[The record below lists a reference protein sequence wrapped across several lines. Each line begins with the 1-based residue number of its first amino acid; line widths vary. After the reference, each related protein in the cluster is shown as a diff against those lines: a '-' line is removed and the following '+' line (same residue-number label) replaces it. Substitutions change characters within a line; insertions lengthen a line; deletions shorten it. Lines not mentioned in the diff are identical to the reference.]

1 MSIEIKDVRL
11 ILPALV
17 SFKQN
22 EQEYTV
28 FVYIDH
34 AKKDIVIPDISDIS
48 DVEEFKKAFIKHYN
62 SKNPISKT
70 PVLPSKDIFNKIDPN
85 NFTGGDFSDK
95 K

>member
-22 EQEYTV
+22 DEELSV

-34 AKKDIVIPDISDIS
+34 AKKDVVIPDMSGIL
-48 DVEEFKKAFIKHYN
+48 DVDEFKRAFVKHYN
-62 SKNPISKT
+62 SKNPVPKT
-70 PVLPSKDIFNKIDPN
+70 PVIPKKDIFNKVDPTD
-85 NFTGGDFSDK
+85 FTGDLDE
-95 K
+95 